1 MHRQIYLLI
10 AFFLLLG
17 SKTYS
22 QTPISVFQDNL
33 TTPNPMITDGN
44 DLYVGYY
51 YSDKVVKFDLT
62 NPNTPPIDV
71 ATGVNRPYGLA
82 IKDNML
88 YISEFGGNKISKVN
102 LTNPNTA
109 PEIVISN
116 VNSPIG
122 LEFIGNDL
130 YVALEGDNKVAKI
143 DVTQTSPQ
151 LIDVTYVSSPFEIE
165 VVGSQLYIT
174 ERFAGRLVRFELNNS
189 SATNV
194 IVAQGLSYPSGLTSN
209 GKQLFIA
216 EAGASKISKISTSVL
231 NPTVSDA
238 VTSSLLDYPS
248 GLLMHDNIMYI
259 TDFFANTIFKVDL
272 ANLSVSE
279 FSSIGQK
286 EIKIYPNPAIDKL
299 NVYNAPSKEYKIFD
313 MTGRL
318 INSGTLERNSINVSQ
333 LSSGNYI
340 LKTGEAT
347 TKFIKK

>member
-1 MHRQIYLLI
+1 MHRQIYLLV

-51 YSDKVVKFDLT
+51 YSDKIVKFDLT
-62 NPNTPPIDV
+62 NPNSPPIDIV
-71 ATGVNRPYGLA
+71 TGVNRPYGLA

-130 YVALEGDNKVAKI
+130 YIALEGDNKVAKI
-143 DVTQTSPQ
+143 DVTQSSPQ
-151 LIDVTYVSSPFEIE
+151 LIDVVNVSSPFEIE
-165 VVGSQLYIT
+165 IVDNQLYIT
-174 ERFAGRLVRFELNNS
+174 ERFTGKLVRFELNNN
-189 SATNV
+189 SAMSVV
-194 IVAQGLSYPSGLTSN
+194 IAQGLSYPSGLTSD

-231 NPTVSDA
+231 SPTVSDA
-238 VTSSLLDYPS
+238 VTSNLLNYPS
-248 GLLMHDNIMYI
+248 GLLMHNNIMYI
-259 TDFFANTIFKVDL
+259 TDFFASAIFKVDL

-279 FSSIGQK
+279 FSTNSQK
-286 EIKIYPNPAIDKL
+286 DIRIYPNPAIDML

-318 INSGTLERNSINVSQ
+318 INSGIIEQNSINVSQ

-340 LKTGEAT
+340 LKTGEIT
-347 TKFIKK
+347 KKFIKK

>member
-1 MHRQIYLLI
+1 MHRQIYLLV

-22 QTPISVFQDNL
+22 QTLISVFQDNL

-62 NPNTPPIDV
+62 NPNSPPIDIV
-71 ATGVNRPYGLA
+71 TGVNRPYGLA

-109 PEIVISN
+109 LETVISN

-130 YVALEGDNKVAKI
+130 YIALEGDNKVAKI
-143 DVTQTSPQ
+143 DVTQSSPQ
-151 LIDVTYVSSPFEIE
+151 LINVVNVSSPFEIE
-165 VVGSQLYIT
+165 VVDNQLYIT
-174 ERFAGRLVRFELNNS
+174 ERFTGKLVRFELNNN
-189 SATNV
+189 SAMSAV
-194 IVAQGLSYPSGLTSN
+194 IAQGLSYPSGLTSD

-216 EAGASKISKISTSVL
+216 EAGTSKISKISTSVL
-231 NPTVSDA
+231 SPTVSDA
-238 VTSSLLDYPS
+238 VTSNLLNYPS
-248 GLLMHDNIMYI
+248 GLLMHDNILYI
-259 TDFFANTIFKVDL
+259 TDFFASAIFKVDL

-279 FSSIGQK
+279 FSSTEQK

-318 INSGTLERNSINVSQ
+318 INSGIIKQNSINVSQ

-340 LKTGEAT
+340 LKTGEIT
-347 TKFIKK
+347 KKFIKK